1 MYEAICNVCRYFAQF
16 SYPPTIHEIHTFLP
30 RKISRTLLKQQLHA
44 LGAANKINRK
54 KVNGEVRYALRK
66 HADIFQGA
74 ASKLKQGTSLFTCAE
89 AYLPVLRFIP
99 SVCYLGISGSLS
111 MKYIS
116 GESDIDIFVVAAP
129 QTIWQTRFALL
140 VYKHLLM
147 MFSPQIGKKLCFNLF
162 FAEDGFKIS
171 QKKQTEYIGHEI
183 LQLKTMINNH
193 RTYEKFI
200 QENRWIVKFF
210 PNVHI
215 NTHKENGLN
224 IMMRQSKSNLVIEQT
239 AKQIQKWWL
248 NHKKM
253 NVDDFGAQ
261 VWFIQ
266 DDFEKKIRMR
276 TRPPKSRV

>member
-1 MYEAICNVCRYFAQF
+1 
-16 SYPPTIHEIHTFLP
+16 
-30 RKISRTLLKQQLHA
+30 
-44 LGAANKINRK
+44 
-54 KVNGEVRYALRK
+54 
-66 HADIFQGA
+66 
-74 ASKLKQGTSLFTCAE
+74 
-89 AYLPVLRFIP
+89 
-99 SVCYLGISGSLS
+99 
-111 MKYIS
+111 
-116 GESDIDIFVVAAP
+116 
-129 QTIWQTRFALL
+129 
-140 VYKHLLM
+140 
-147 MFSPQIGKKLCFNLF
+147 
-162 FAEDGFKIS
+162 
-171 QKKQTEYIGHEI
+171 
-183 LQLKTMINNH
+183 MINNH

>member
-1 MYEAICNVCRYFAQF
+1 MYEAICDVCRYFAQF
-16 SYPPTIHEIHTFLP
+16 SYPPTEHEIHTFLP
-30 RKISRTLLKQQLHA
+30 RKISRTLLKQHLHA

-54 KVNGEVRYALRK
+54 KVNGEVRYSLRK
-66 HADIFQGA
+66 HADIFDEA
-74 ASKLKQGTSLFTCAE
+74 AYKLSYGKSLFAAAE
-89 AYLPVLRFIP
+89 AYLQVLRFIP

-140 VYKHLLM
+140 VYKYFLIF
-147 MFSPQIGKKLCFNLF
+147 FSPQIGKKLCFNLF
-162 FAEDGFKIS
+162 FAEDGLLIRK
-171 QKKQTEYIGHEI
+171 KKQTNYIGHEL
-183 LQLKTMINNH
+183 LQLKTIIDK
-193 RTYEKFI
+193 RQTYESLKFN
-200 QENRWIVKFF
+200 NRWIVNYF

-215 NTHKENGLN
+215 NTHTENGSN
-224 IMMRQSKSNLVIEQT
+224 KMIRQSKSNSIIEQT
-239 AKQIQKWWL
+239 AKHIQKWWL
-248 NHKKM
+248 NHKKI

-266 DDFEKKIRMR
+266 DDIEKKIRMR

>member
-30 RKISRTLLKQQLHA
+30 RKISPAALKQQLHA

-54 KVNGEVRYALRK
+54 NVDGEVRYTLSK
-66 HADIFQGA
+66 YADIFEEA
-74 ASKLKQGTSLFTCAE
+74 ASKLKQGTSLFAAAE

-147 MFSPQIGKKLCFNLF
+147 VFSPQIGKKLCFNLF
-162 FAEDGFKIS
+162 FAEDGLLIRK
-171 QKKQTEYIGHEI
+171 KKQTNYVGHEM
-183 LQLKTMINNH
+183 LQLKTIIDK
-193 RTYEKFI
+193 RQTYESLKFN
-200 QENRWIVKFF
+200 NRWIVNYF

-215 NTHKENGLN
+215 NTHKENGSNKL
-224 IMMRQSKSNLVIEQT
+224 IRQSKSNLVIEQI

-266 DDFEKKIRMR
+266 DDFEKK
-276 TRPPKSRV
+276 